1 MATLTNLFSA
11 LPAAVAAEAGE
22 QFTELLSRPGL
33 IIERIVST
41 GQSSPPGFW
50 YEAPQGEWVLLV
62 AGEARLRFEDEAGAR
77 HLKTGDFLDIAA
89 HRRHRVEWT
98 PAGQTTIWLA
108 IHYGG

>member
-41 GQSSPPGFW
+41 GQSSSEGFW

-62 AGEARLRFEDEAGAR
+62 AGEAQLRFEDEPSAR